1 MWHSLWNLTLVATVS
16 LNKSQQFLTK
26 LTSDE
31 ATFMLNRAIA
41 ISTLA
46 VLVAGELTHQALAS
60 PDLTTSTPKPAANNY
75 VVPVGAS
82 SVPQST
88 GAITPPQVVVTPQS
102 VQTTQKPVTASTS
115 TSSAQSSQTPTQAT
129 STTNVVV
136 PTASQSPQPAR
147 TPVTSTN
154 QSPVTPAQSTN
165 TNDLAVTATGVQV
178 TGVTEELQQIVLKT
192 IRTRPGSATNQS
204 QLNDDIAA
212 ILNTGFFSDARVT
225 SSKNQDGV
233 NVVFQVQPTV
243 VRSFQLSGNKVLPPA
258 IANDFFQ
265 SQIGQ
270 PISLTALR
278 QGAEQVS
285 KWYKDNGYTLA
296 QVIAARPDRNGV
308 VTIDVAEGVIGDINV
323 RFLDKEG
330 KPTQGRTK
338 EDFIKRE
345 LKLKPGQVF
354 RVDVAQQ
361 DLQQLYQLGL
371 FDNANIALNGD
382 SRKVNLTYE
391 LIERPARAVN
401 AGGGYSTDSGLF
413 GTISYKDVNLGG
425 TNQQVGL
432 NLQVG
437 TRDFLFDG
445 NYTNPYRESDPNR
458 PGYSVDVFR
467 RRSLSQTFNNDIGLA
482 NGDQPR
488 EAQIGAGVTLS
499 KPVGDWDGSVG
510 VNYTRTSIR
519 DSNGNITP
527 TDKQGNPLSLS
538 GTGVDDLFAV
548 TAGVSKD
555 RRDNPINPTQG
566 SIVSLTTSQSI
577 PIGNGSIL
585 MNQVKA
591 NYSEYTPVNLFGGKN
606 PEVLAFNVQGG
617 TTIGDLPPYMAF
629 NLGGIN
635 SVRGYGTGD
644 VASGRSYVLA
654 SAEYRIPIFKP
665 VGAVLFADF
674 GSDLGTGNSVPG
686 EPGVV
691 RGKPGT
697 GLGYG
702 AGLRINSPIGIIR
715 ADYGFNDQGGS
726 QLQFGL
732 GQRF

>member
-1 MWHSLWNLTLVATVS
+1 
-16 LNKSQQFLTK
+16 
-26 LTSDE
+26 
-31 ATFMLNRAIA
+31 MLKKAIA

-46 VLVAGELTHQALAS
+46 VLAAGELTHQAIAS
-60 PDLTTSTPKPAANNY
+60 PDLATSTSKPTANNY
-75 VVPVGAS
+75 VIPVGAS
-82 SVPQST
+82 PAPQST
-88 GAITPPQVVVTPQS
+88 GAIASPQVVVTPES
-102 VQTTQKPVTASTS
+102 AQTAQKPVSASTS
-115 TSSAQSSQTPTQAT
+115 LAQSSQP
-129 STTNVVV
+129 STRSTNTNNVVV
-136 PTASQSPQPAR
+136 PTTTPSPQPAR
-147 TPVTSTN
+147 TP
-154 QSPVTPAQSTN
+154 AQSTI
-165 TNDLAVTATGVQV
+165 TNDLAVTATDVQV
-178 TGVTEELQQIVLKT
+178 TGATEELKQIVLNT
-192 IRTRPGSATNQS
+192 IRTRPGGTTSQS
-204 QLNDDIAA
+204 QLNDDVAA
-212 ILNTGFFSDARVT
+212 ILNTGFFADARVT
-225 SSKNQDGV
+225 SSKNPNGV
-233 NVVFQVQPTV
+233 NVAFQVEPIV
-243 VRSFQLSGNKVLPPA
+243 VRSIQASGNQVLPAA
-258 IANDFFQ
+258 IVNDAFR

-270 PISLTALR
+270 PISVTSLR
-278 QGAEQVS
+278 QAAEQVS

-296 QVIAARPDRNGV
+296 QVVAARPDRNGT
-308 VTIDVAEGVIGDINV
+308 VTIDVAEGIVGDINI

-354 RVDVAQQ
+354 RGDVAQQ
-361 DLQQLYQLGL
+361 DLQQLYKLGL
-371 FDNANIALNGD
+371 FQNANIALNGD
-382 SRKVNLTYE
+382 SRKVDLTYE
-391 LIERPARAVN
+391 LIEAPARSVN
-401 AGGGYSTDSGLF
+401 AGGGYSADSGLF
-413 GTISYKDVNLGG
+413 GTVSYKDVNLGG
-425 TNQQVGL
+425 SNQQVGL

-445 NYTNPYRESDPNR
+445 NYTNPYRESDPNK

-488 EAQIGAGVTLS
+488 EGQIGAGVTLT
-499 KPVGDWDGSVG
+499 KPVGEWDGSVG

-527 TDKQGNPLSLS
+527 TDKLGNPLSLS
-538 GTGVDDLFAV
+538 GTGVDDLFAL
-548 TAGVSKD
+548 TAGIS
-555 RRDNPINPTQG
+555 RDQRNNPINPTQG
-566 SIVSLTTSQSI
+566 SILSLSTSQSI

-591 NYSEYTPVNLFGGKN
+591 NYSEYTPVRLLGTKE
-606 PEVLAFNVQGG
+606 PEVFAFNVQGG

-654 SAEYRIPIFKP
+654 SAEYRIPIYKP
-665 VGAVLFADF
+665 IGAVLFADF

-697 GLGYG
+697 GFGYG
-702 AGLRINSPIGIIR
+702 AGLRVNSPIGIIR

>member
-1 MWHSLWNLTLVATVS
+1 LALLATVT
-16 LNKSQQFLTK
+16 LNKCQEILTK

-31 ATFMLNRAIA
+31 ATFMLKKAIA

-46 VLVAGELTHQALAS
+46 VLAAGELTHQAIAS
-60 PDLTTSTPKPAANNY
+60 PDLATSTSKPTANNY
-75 VVPVGAS
+75 VIPVGAS
-82 SVPQST
+82 PAPQST
-88 GAITPPQVVVTPQS
+88 GAIASPQVVVTPES
-102 VQTTQKPVTASTS
+102 AQTAQKPVSASTS
-115 TSSAQSSQTPTQAT
+115 LAQSSQP
-129 STTNVVV
+129 STRSTNTNNVVV
-136 PTASQSPQPAR
+136 PTTTPSPQPAR
-147 TPVTSTN
+147 TP
-154 QSPVTPAQSTN
+154 AQSTI
-165 TNDLAVTATGVQV
+165 TNDLAVTATDVQV
-178 TGVTEELQQIVLKT
+178 TGATEELKQIVLNT
-192 IRTRPGSATNQS
+192 IRTRPGGTTSQS
-204 QLNDDIAA
+204 QLNDDVAA
-212 ILNTGFFSDARVT
+212 ILNTGFFADARVT
-225 SSKNQDGV
+225 SSKNQNGV
-233 NVVFQVQPTV
+233 NVAFQVEPIV
-243 VRSFQLSGNKVLPPA
+243 VRSIQVSGNQVLPA
-258 IANDFFQ
+258 GIVNDAFRP
-265 SQIGQ
+265 QIGQ
-270 PISLTALR
+270 PISVTSLR
-278 QGAEQVS
+278 QAAEQVS

-296 QVIAARPDRNGV
+296 QVVAARPDRNGT
-308 VTIDVAEGVIGDINV
+308 VTIDVAEGIVGDINI

-354 RVDVAQQ
+354 RGDVAQQ
-361 DLQQLYQLGL
+361 DLQQLYKLGL
-371 FDNANIALNGD
+371 FQNANIALNGD
-382 SRKVNLTYE
+382 SRKVDLTYE
-391 LIERPARAVN
+391 LIEAPARGVN
-401 AGGGYSTDSGLF
+401 AGGGYSADSGLF
-413 GTISYKDVNLGG
+413 GTVSYKDVNLGG
-425 TNQQVGL
+425 NNQQVGL

-437 TRDFLFDG
+437 TRDFQFDG
-445 NYTNPYRESDPNR
+445 NYTNPYRESDPNK

-488 EAQIGAGVTLS
+488 EGQIGAGVTLT
-499 KPVGDWDGSVG
+499 KPVGEWDGSVG

-527 TDKQGNPLSLS
+527 TDKLGNPLSLS

-548 TAGVSKD
+548 TAGVS
-555 RRDNPINPTQG
+555 RDQRNNPINPTQG
-566 SIVSLTTSQSI
+566 SILSLSTSQSI

-591 NYSEYTPVNLFGGKN
+591 NYSEYTPVNLFGGKD

-654 SAEYRIPIFKP
+654 SAEYRIPIYKP
-665 VGAVLFADF
+665 IGAVLFADF

-697 GLGYG
+697 GFGYG
-702 AGLRINSPIGIIR
+702 AGLRVNSPIGIIR